1 MEVTMRLFISLLTWI
16 ALVSVAYA
24 QSAEAPALSEG
35 DTWLIKEDGPTPRE
49 VKVIKADPQGYVIS
63 GAYAGCP
70 TCLVQMDRNLI
81 WLALLDS
88 DGKPKPPTTV
98 EFVPIGPEWKFL
110 DFPLQVKKKWNISAK
125 AFLRGSPVLYS
136 IDCTVEAYEDVK
148 TPAGT
153 FKAFKVR
160 RDWSLGRAV
169 WTDYSWFA
177 PDVKWG
183 VKFTTMRP
191 TGKNQELTSYT
202 VK

>member
-1 MEVTMRLFISLLTWI
+1 MHLLISLVAWM

-35 DTWLIKEDGPTPRE
+35 DSWMIKEDGPTSRE
-49 VKVIKADPQGYVIS
+49 IKVVKADPQGFVIS
-63 GAYAGCP
+63 GMYSGCP
-70 TCLVQMDRNLI
+70 TCVVQTDRNLV

-98 EFVPIGPEWKFL
+98 EFVPLGPEWKFYE
-110 DFPLQVKKKWNISAK
+110 FPLQLKKKWNISAK
-125 AFLRGSPVLYS
+125 AFLRGTPVSYS
-136 IDCTVEAYEDVK
+136 IDCSVEAYEDVK

-160 RDWSLGRAV
+160 RDWSLMPYRAA

-177 PDVKWG
+177 PDVKWA
-183 VKFTTMRP
+183 VKYTTGRNG
-191 TGKNQELTSYT
+191 GKDQELTSYT